1 MVVDLPKCGRPL
13 DVRYHQCELGV
24 DLPSAFMH
32 DLWSI
37 DSHLYPIFHPY
48 RILWDDLVN
57 SYTGATQDERYPIT
71 ENSHRVGELVM
82 GHVLSNGQGVPTPDG
97 SWHIWRWCEPAR
109 AWAHII
115 PVESK
120 DRTYLRLLVERLWL
134 QAKYNDR
141 YGHRGYQKMME
152 EADVDQRQKIADDK
166 NDLMGE
172 IHKANSGMMK
182 RIISNY
188 ERGVVDSTNPQK
200 ESVISY
206 TGQTNKSRTVRP
218 LEDREGGLILPD
230 DM

>member
-1 MVVDLPKCGRPL
+1 
-13 DVRYHQCELGV
+13 
-24 DLPSAFMH
+24 MH